1 MKNKRNSKRAKNKK
15 QKKPFVWLI
24 IAFGGI
30 LLYGAIALV
39 LPKMDPEPYIPEVF
53 GAPSMKV
60 DKEKIDLGDVR
71 LGKTVYAKF
80 KLTNVGDEILFLD
93 GEKSQI
99 KVVEGC

>member
-1 MKNKRNSKRAKNKK
+1 MKNKRNRKRVKNRK
-15 QKKPFVWLI
+15 QKTPFVWLI

-30 LLYGAIALV
+30 LLFGAIALV
-39 LPKMDPEPYIPEVF
+39 LPKMGPEPYIPEVI

-60 DKEKIDLGDVR
+60 DQEKIDLGDVR

-80 KLTNVGDEILFLD
+80 KLTNVGDETLFLD
-93 GEKSQI
+93 GEKTQI